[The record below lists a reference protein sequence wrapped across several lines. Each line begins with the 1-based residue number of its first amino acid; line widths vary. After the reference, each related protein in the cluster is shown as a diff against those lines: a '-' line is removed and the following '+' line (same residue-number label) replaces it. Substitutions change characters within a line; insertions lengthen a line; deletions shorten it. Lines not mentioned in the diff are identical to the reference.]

1 MVDTLVEKLQE
12 RVRSSPIPVTWSMC
26 QEQEKVVMTQV
37 ANIRTGDVLAKMEMF
52 LSAYIVGQNL
62 GKVLCYSF
70 LICQV
75 EKNFLKPFTKKNE
88 IKFVLFF

>member
-1 MVDTLVEKLQE
+1 MLGDKSRMERMVDTLVEKLQE

-62 GKVLCYSF
+62 GKVLCCLF
-70 LICQV
+70 LI
-75 EKNFLKPFTKKNE
+75 
-88 IKFVLFF
+88 